1 MISAVP
7 QNDAEL
13 VVASL
18 SGDRD
23 AFGQIV
29 SRYQSLV
36 CSLAYS
42 ATGSLSQSEDLA
54 QDTFVTV
61 WKQLRELREPEKL
74 RAWICGIARNLIHNF
89 LRKEGREPSHRAE
102 PLDQISEG
110 PSPEPLPVDHTISK
124 EEAAILWRSLEKIPE
139 VYREPLILF
148 YREHQSVEAVAAKL
162 DLTEDA
168 AKQRL
173 SRGRKLLQEQFLSFV
188 EGALAQTSPGP
199 TFTLSVLSALPALTL
214 SAKAT
219 ALGSVAAKGT
229 AAVKG
234 AGTLGLLGAVVAPLM
249 AILGNYTSYRMSLND
264 AHSDEERGN
273 IKKFFRSAL
282 LVSVVL
288 FTILAV
294 PMLVLFRGAL
304 NRPDVWV
311 LLFSQFIVI
320 YFLTLGA
327 LLLIFQPSRRRYLA
341 RVLQEQYAGEYPKAA
356 FEYRSKASAFGWPLV
371 HIRIGDRFDV
381 LRGPV
386 KAWIAVGGSHA
397 VGLFFAWGGMAVA
410 PICLGG
416 ITIGLL
422 PFGAIAVGVFSF
434 GAASVGVWAYG
445 GAAIGWQVC
454 CGCGLAWHSAVGGI
468 VAARDF
474 ALGGIVRAAQANTD
488 IARRFF
494 DQDFFSGLAQSLSRH
509 NILMMLIW
517 VLPLS
522 WQTHIIAKAHRQRG
536 LANS

>member
-1 MISAVP
+1 MISSVP
-7 QNDAEL
+7 QNDADL
-13 VVASL
+13 VAASL
-18 SGDRD
+18 SGNRD

-29 SRYQSLV
+29 ARYQSLV

-54 QDTFVTV
+54 QDTFVTA
-61 WKQLRELREPEKL
+61 WKRLRDLREPEKL
-74 RAWICGIARNLIHNF
+74 RAWLCGIARNLINNF

-102 PLDQISEG
+102 SLEEISEG
-110 PSPEPLPVDHTISK
+110 ASAEPLPVETTISK

-139 VYREPLILF
+139 AYREPLILF

-162 DLTEDA
+162 DLSEDA

-188 EGALAQTSPGP
+188 EGALAQTNPGSQ
-199 TFTLSVLSALPALTL
+199 FTLAVLSALPALTL

-219 ALGSVAAKGT
+219 ALGSIAAKGS

-234 AGTLGLLGAVVAPLM
+234 AGTLGFLGAIVAPLM
-249 AILGNYTSYRMSLND
+249 AILGNYASYRMSMNE
-264 AHSDEERGN
+264 AHTDQERGN
-273 IKKFFRSAL
+273 IKKFFRAAL
-282 LVSVVL
+282 LISLVL
-288 FTILAV
+288 TGILAV
-294 PMLVLFRGAL
+294 PTVHFLRGAL
-304 NRPDVWV
+304 DRPDVWV
-311 LLFSQFIVI
+311 LLFSQFLVL
-320 YFLTLGA
+320 YFLVLGA
-327 LLLIFQPSRRRYLA
+327 LLLIFQPSRRRYLS
-341 RVLQEQYAGEYPKAA
+341 RILQEQYAGEFPQAA
-356 FEYRSKASAFGWPLV
+356 LEYRSRATLFGWPLV
-371 HIRIGDRFDV
+371 HIRLGDRFDV

-397 VGLFFAWGGMAVA
+397 VGLLFAWGGLAVA

-416 ITIGLL
+416 ITIGIV
-422 PFGAIAVGVFSF
+422 PFGAIALGVFSF
-434 GAASVGVWAYG
+434 GAASAGVWAYG
-445 GAAIGWQVC
+445 GAAIGWQVF

-474 ALGGIVRAAQANTD
+474 ALGGIGRAAEMNNAMAHQFFQQD
-488 IARRFF
+488 I
-494 DQDFFSGLAQSLSRH
+494 FSRIAQTISNH

-517 VLPLS
+517 VLPVS
-522 WQTHIIAKAHRQRG
+522 WQAHIIAKARHQRE